1 MGMSE
6 YDKLLREYE
15 EYLDEKKGIA
25 ALGVAAGLGIAA
37 GAAYQ
42 SNAQTDNAAAQS
54 PESDTMPIWGAG
66 DWGAGAEEEPTS
78 SRSAPPTQTAERP
91 LGLQGTYLALTMWA
105 EARSEGRAGMN
116 AVGHVI
122 MNRVRNDR
130 WGDSVQGVVKADRQF
145 SCWNARDPNLKK
157 MQEMWQLDQR
167 IAKLEPYSD
176 EWNNAIEE
184 MQADGTHAEWLKYQ
198 EAKKLAARIVAG
210 QGRDPTGGS
219 LFYHTTGVDPVWN
232 RGQQVV
238 AKIGSHLFY
247 RTDAKA

>member
-1 MGMSE
+1 MSMTE

-42 SNAQTDNAAAQS
+42 SNAQTDDVDAQS
-54 PESDTMPIWGAG
+54 PESDEMPVWGAG
-66 DWGAGAEEEPTS
+66 DWGAVEEPETS
-78 SRSAPPTQTAERP
+78 KSDPPPQQVGERP

-105 EARSEGRAGMN
+105 EARSEGKAGMA

-122 MNRVRNDR
+122 MNRVHHDR

-145 SCWNARDPNLKK
+145 SCWNAQDPNLKK
-157 MQEMWQLDQR
+157 MESMWQLDQR
-167 IAKLEPYSD
+167 IAKLEPYSE
-176 EWNNAIEE
+176 EWDNAIEE
-184 MQADGTHAEWLKYQ
+184 MQADGIHTAWLKYQ
-198 EAKKLAARIVAG
+198 DAKKLAARIISG

-219 LFYHTTGVDPVWN
+219 LFYHTTGVNPVWN
-232 RGQQVV
+232 RGQEVV
-238 AKIGSHLFY
+238 TRIGSHLFY